1 MIFTVNNSH
10 AFPVIHIGYKVVL
23 WMLSQKY
30 YGHCGKLYVYHTN
43 YIYQLLFFLKKITN
57 GHFLRKSCVSI
68 INTKF

>member
-43 YIYQLLFFLKKITN
+43 YIYQLLFFLKKSRMVTFYVN
-57 GHFLRKSCVSI
+57 LVVSI